1 VSAFLNAGFEI
12 ISPNQKITYT
22 LDAQNILN
30 SKDRSFISINDYSRT
45 EYKNFLIGGTLLLK
59 VEFSL

>member
-1 VSAFLNAGFEI
+1 MQGLKLYLQIKKSLI
-12 ISPNQKITYT
+12 PLI
-22 LDAQNILN
+22 DAQNILN